1 MREYSGEI
9 YNDVKKCVDEV
20 IEYVGKDIVMAMTLA
35 LGKPVLFMN
44 ELYRRVKA
52 DPTM

>member
-1 MREYSGEI
+1 MRGGVDRMREYSGEI

-35 LGKPVLFMN
+35 LGN
-44 ELYRRVKA
+44 RCCS
-52 DPTM
+52 